1 MKHPPRPP
9 NDLLTIV
16 YPESAP
22 NSLVRRQAGHDY
34 QDNIAL
40 DSQIA
45 PLKGV
50 LYTNS
55 DSDATEGAPSF
66 TPVDAVPDSG
76 EARADTD
83 EVEVDINERQSEKQ
97 DVVKNNVESDP
108 QNTYLQVS

>member
-1 MKHPPRPP
+1 MKPPPRPP

-22 NSLVRRQAGHDY
+22 NSLVRRQAGGGQDY

-45 PLKGV
+45 PLNGV
-50 LYTNS
+50 LYTPS
-55 DSDATEGAPSF
+55 EASEGAPTF
-66 TPVDAVPDSG
+66 TPVEAVPDAE

-83 EVEVDINERQSEKQ
+83 VVDNTDRQSEKQ

-108 QNTYLQVS
+108 QNTYLQVR